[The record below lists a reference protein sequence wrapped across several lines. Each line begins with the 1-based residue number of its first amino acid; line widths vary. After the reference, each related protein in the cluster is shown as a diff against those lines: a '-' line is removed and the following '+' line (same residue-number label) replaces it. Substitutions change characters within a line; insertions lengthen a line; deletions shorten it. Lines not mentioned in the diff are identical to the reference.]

1 MHSLSKEQLAYSRSI
16 QAHILQGAAAY
27 KRCHL
32 AQYINVDTTT
42 IGRWLDSSHTDS
54 RLVQF
59 AAILVICNL
68 KVVPSHMQCYDRH
81 KIDILFHLAKDS
93 FDRFDSA
100 DDFFMTQ
107 MIHQGG
113 SDDSIR

>member
-1 MHSLSKEQLAYSRSI
+1 MYSLSKKQLAYSRSI

-42 IGRWLDSSHTDS
+42 IGRWLDSSHSDS

-59 AAILVICNL
+59 AAILAVCDL
-68 KVVPSHMQCYDRH
+68 KIVPNHMQCYDRH

-93 FDRFDSA
+93 FDRCDGA
-100 DDFFMTQ
+100 DDFFMTSL
-107 MIHQGG
+107 IVQGAH
-113 SDDSIR
+113 DE

>member
-32 AQYINVDTTT
+32 AQHLNVDTTT

-59 AAILVICNL
+59 AAILAICNL

-93 FDRFDSA
+93 FDRFDSV